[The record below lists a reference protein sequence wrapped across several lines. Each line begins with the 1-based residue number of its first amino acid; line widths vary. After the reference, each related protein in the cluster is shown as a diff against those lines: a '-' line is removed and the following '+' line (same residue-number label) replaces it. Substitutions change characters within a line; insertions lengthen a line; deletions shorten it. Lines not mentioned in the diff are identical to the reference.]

1 MVGAQTFT
9 DFYQS
14 KLASQAQW
22 EYAAKGG
29 NYFNHL
35 VFNGLSTND
44 ANYNSTNLNP
54 ATYHVFDL
62 KSASAY
68 AIMPNHF
75 RLVLHID
82 SERAQAWTFDKVIG
96 RWLALHKG
104 PELAQKYKTGEP
116 LTHLV
121 S

>member
-29 NYFNHL
+29 NDFNHL

-44 ANYNSTNLNP
+44 AN
-54 ATYHVFDL
+54 
-62 KSASAY
+62 
-68 AIMPNHF
+68 
-75 RLVLHID
+75 
-82 SERAQAWTFDKVIG
+82 
-96 RWLALHKG
+96 
-104 PELAQKYKTGEP
+104 
-116 LTHLV
+116 
-121 S
+121 